1 MKFFVPGP
9 LPGLNE
15 IIAAS
20 KKELPWL
27 RNGKNRVYEITVM
40 KKKWSNRVEAYAIL
54 AHNEHSRGAPTPYN
68 RPVAVQLEWIEPN
81 NKRDPD
87 NVFAG
92 VKFVLDGLVNA
103 GILKNDTRKWILAID
118 HTFGVNDKLRPG
130 VYVRLI

>member
-40 KKKWSNRVEAYAIL
+40 KKKWSMRVEIQAIL
-54 AHNEHSRGAPTPYN
+54 AHNEHFRGAPTPYN

-92 VKFVLDGLVNA
+92 VKFILDGLENA
-103 GILKNDTRKWILAID
+103 GILKNDTRKWIMAID
-118 HTFGVNDKLRPG
+118 NTFGVNDKLRPG